1 MFGFLYYWF
10 IGQRGHKISY
20 TKTQNCL
27 RLPISSVH
35 DLQKNQRDGL
45 MLYFRLP
52 PCPSAD
58 KHQLTGLPLTLATRS
73 LTSRP
78 LTGRQMHGLS
88 RSWGPPESWNR
99 ARTRWCICSFRS
111 FFRLIF
117 DMFTVRTW
125 KLRTVT
131 FPMPRIQTAEITPH
145 YRVGLVVSRHM
156 GFVDFV
162 Y

>member
-1 MFGFLYYWF
+1 MLGFLYYWF
-10 IGQRGHKISY
+10 IGKWGQKISY
-20 TKTQNCL
+20 TKTQTLLNL
-27 RLPISSVH
+27 ILPISSVH
-35 DLQKNQRDGL
+35 DLQKNQ
-45 MLYFRLP
+45 MLCFRLP
-52 PCPSAD
+52 QCSSAD

-78 LTGRQMHGLS
+78 LTGRRMHGLS
-88 RSWGPPESWNR
+88 RSWEPPESWNR
-99 ARTRWCICSFRS
+99 ARTRWDSCSFRS
-111 FFRLIF
+111 FFRMIF

-156 GFVDFV
+156 GLVDFV